1 MASWRRRS
9 PRLVVLLLAVVVCA
23 DVAFDA
29 ACDPIDP
36 PVATSCAE
44 VSGGS
49 GTPSDACTSFCVPD
63 CYCCSRG
70 ETAGP
75 VLTLPGLIAMAQA
88 AWPTAASAPS
98 VVVPVP
104 DPPPLAR
111 S

>member
-1 MASWRRRS
+1 MTFWRRLNLR
-9 PRLVVLLLAVVVCA
+9 VVAFLLAGVVCA

-36 PVATSCAE
+36 PVAASGAS

-49 GTPSDACTSFCVPD
+49 GSPSEPCSSFCVPD

-75 VLTLPGLIAMAQA
+75 VLTLPGLTALDEA

-98 VVVPVP
+98 VVLPVP